1 MTTNGSKLQ
10 EWLTPALLA
19 VGVTILIF
27 IWAEV
32 RGVDNKLGTALLRLE
47 KHKTVLE
54 MRGLMEPFH
63 ERK

>member
-19 VGVTILIF
+19 AGLTVLVF

-32 RGVDNKLGTALLRLE
+32 RGVDDKLGTALIKLE
-47 KHKTVLE
+47 KHETILQ
-54 MRGLMEPFH
+54 MRGLMEPSP
-63 ERK
+63 